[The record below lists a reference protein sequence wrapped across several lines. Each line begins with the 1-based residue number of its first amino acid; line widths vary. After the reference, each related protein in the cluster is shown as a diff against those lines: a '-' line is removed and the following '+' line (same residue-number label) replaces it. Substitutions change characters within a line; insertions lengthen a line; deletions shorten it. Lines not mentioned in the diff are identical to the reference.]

1 MTKSNERD
9 EQTPLMRQYW
19 ELKSQVPDALLLFR
33 MGDFYELFGE
43 DAVIAAQILE
53 ITLTSRDK
61 NKSNPLAMA
70 GVPHHSISGYIQRL
84 LKAGKKIAIGEQVE
98 DPETVKGAGKIV
110 RREIVRVLTPG
121 VQFDAEGSESN
132 FLAVVLKCE
141 GQGGHYVLACLDA
154 STGESL
160 ISQPSTLNTL
170 SQEAQ
175 RLPIRHLLRIQT
187 DLEASQLGL
196 PSHTLMETLPKNY
209 LSLKHAQDLLK
220 AHYEIENLE
229 TFLSSDSGVQALG
242 ILLTYVLRSQQQ
254 DRLSHLRLPEPLHQ
268 PKSLSYGPQTYQ
280 HLDLQDLYLLIN
292 KTRST
297 LGSRQLKRWLSSP
310 LIQPEKIK
318 QRQDSIHE
326 LAQESTSILEKLSS
340 CLSQVYDLERICGRI
355 NTKLA
360 HPKDTLSLGQSLAS
374 LHVLSEILSRCQSES
389 LQTLQKRFHELSQS
403 ISPLVEKIL
412 RIQNENAPLS
422 AKDGGIFKSGTTPD
436 LDRLLS
442 LTENGQ
448 KWLID
453 LETRER
459 EQTGIASL
467 KVRYNRVFGYYI
479 EVTQTHLKSVPAHYQ
494 RKQTMVGAER
504 FFTDELKKFE
514 EEILTASSRQKSL
527 EHELF
532 ISLVDEIQK
541 MTSQIMDAAQ
551 IIADLDSLLCLSS
564 LAQLPGW
571 SFPVIDHSLSL
582 DIQAGRHPVVD
593 QAKHGQFVPNS
604 LFLSPETRLTL
615 LITGP
620 NMGGKSTVM
629 RQTALIIILGQMG
642 APVPAQSAKWGIFS
656 SIFTRIGA
664 QDAIARGQSTF
675 MVEMSELAHI
685 LHYADERSFI
695 ILDEIGR
702 GTSTYDGMSVAW
714 ASLEWICSRVKARTL
729 FATHYHELI
738 RLASSLPL
746 LANAHMAVESE
757 RKGSSKTLRFLYE
770 LREGPTNESF
780 GIHVA
785 QLAGLPKPV
794 IERAWKVLGELESS
808 QLNTGSHPSD
818 HQLSLFHPRP
828 ILREENNSVHL
839 DTQSLRRSHF
849 NVDKHHQSEESWSNQ
864 EELDSPSEIWAQ
876 DSSCRHCNAKTTI
889 AQEPQQHT
897 PHPALVALEA
907 MNLNEMTPMQAMNFL
922 AELRTLSQTSLL
934 N

>member
-1 MTKSNERD
+1 MSKSNERD

-19 ELKSQVPDALLLFR
+19 ELKSQVPDALLFFR

-43 DAVIAAQILE
+43 DAVEAAQILE

-70 GVPHHSISGYIQRL
+70 GVPHHSVSGYIQRL
-84 LKAGKKIAIGEQVE
+84 LKVGKKIAIGEQVE
-98 DPETVKGAGKIV
+98 DPETAKGAGKIV
-110 RREIVRVLTPG
+110 RREIVRILTPG
-121 VQFDAEGSESN
+121 VQFEAEGSESN
-132 FLAVVLKCE
+132 FLALALKCE
-141 GQGGHYVLACLDA
+141 KPSGHYVLACLDA

-160 ISQPSTLNTL
+160 VSQPSPLGTLAQQT
-170 SQEAQ
+170 Q
-175 RLPIRHLLRIQT
+175 RLPIRHLLRVQT
-187 DLEASQLGL
+187 DLEASHLSL
-196 PSHTLMETLPKNY
+196 PAHTLVETLPKNY

-229 TFLSSDSGVQALG
+229 TFLGSDSGVQALG
-242 ILLTYVLRSQQQ
+242 ILLTYVLRTQQQ
-254 DRLSHLRLPEPLHQ
+254 TRLSHLRLPEPLHQ

-280 HLDLQDLYLLIN
+280 HLDLQDLLSLIN

-310 LIQPEKIK
+310 LIQPEAIQ
-318 QRQDSIHE
+318 QRQDSIQE
-326 LAQESTSILEKLSS
+326 LAKSSASIRDQLSQS
-340 CLSQVYDLERICGRI
+340 LSQVYDLERICGRI

-360 HPKDTLSLGQSLAS
+360 HPKDTLSLGQSLAGLSQFSKLLSRSQSVS
-374 LHVLSEILSRCQSES
+374 LQALHQRFQALSE
-389 LQTLQKRFHELSQS
+389 KVG
-403 ISPLVEKIL
+403 PLCEKIL
-412 RIQNENAPLS
+412 RIQHENAPVS
-422 AKDGGIFKSGTTPD
+422 ARDGGIFRLGTTPE

-448 KWLID
+448 KWLVD
-453 LETRER
+453 LETKER
-459 EQTGIASL
+459 EQTGIPSL

-479 EVTQTHLKSVPAHYQ
+479 EVTQAHLKNVPAHYQ

-504 FFTDELKKFE
+504 FFTDELKRFE
-514 EEILTASSRQKSL
+514 EEILTASTKQKSL
-527 EHELF
+527 EQELF
-532 ISLVDEIQK
+532 HALVDEIQK
-541 MTSQIMDAAQ
+541 LTPEIMDAAQ
-551 IIADLDSLLCLSS
+551 VIAELDSLLCLST

-571 SFPVIDHSLSL
+571 SFPTIDHSLSL
-582 DIQAGRHPVVD
+582 EIMAGRHPVVD
-593 QAKHGQFVPNS
+593 HAKHGQFVPNS

-629 RQTALIIILGQMG
+629 RQTALIIVLGQMG
-642 APVPAQSAKWGIFS
+642 APVPAQSARWGIFS

-757 RKGSSKTLRFLYE
+757 KRGSSKNLRFLYE
-770 LREGPTNESF
+770 LKEGPTSESF

-828 ILREENNSVHL
+828 QHHTESLSDTHHSLLLGDSETKSPPHSASSSRDHQAPKNSTM
-839 DTQSLRRSHF
+839 DEF
-849 NVDKHHQSEESWSNQ
+849 
-864 EELDSPSEIWAQ
+864 LDSTENAGYCATCSSEP
-876 DSSCRHCNAKTTI
+876 N
-889 AQEPQQHT
+889 ENHT
-897 PHPALVALEA
+897 PQLLNHPVLQALEA
-907 MNLNEMTPMQAMNFL
+907 LNLNEMTPMQALNTL
-922 AELRTLSQTSLL
+922 AELRSLSNPT
-934 N
+934 